1 MLKKGFKILKI
12 ATLSLLALILLL
24 GIAGALF
31 INFSPQFG
39 GEATPEQLQAYRKTG
54 RFKDG
59 VFTNIIPTSMDMDGG
74 KMFGVMMD
82 FIKGV
87 PNGRPD
93 FDIPV
98 EKIDSLTIVKNVS
111 QTKLIWFG
119 HSAFLL
125 QIDGQNILLD
135 PMLGEVPAPHPW
147 LGGKRFSKE
156 LPIEIEKLPVI
167 DAIIISHDHYDH
179 LDYESIQKLKEK
191 TKQFYVPLGVG
202 AHFIAWGVPA
212 EKVHELAWW
221 DEIEHENLKLTF
233 APARHFSGRGFTR
246 NNTLWGSWI
255 IKGSKDNI
263 YFSGDS
269 GYGPHFKEIGEKYG
283 PFDFAMLECGQYNP
297 NWAQI
302 HMMPE
307 ETAQAAL
314 DVKAKLMMPIH
325 WGAFTLAL
333 HSWTDP
339 IERVTKKA
347 AELNMPLIA
356 PKIGQPIFLN
366 ETLRVQEQW
375 WVKQ

>member
-1 MLKKGFKILKI
+1 
-12 ATLSLLALILLL
+12 LLAY
-24 GIAGALF
+24 
-31 INFSPQFG
+31 
-39 GEATPEQLQAYRKTG
+39 TKTG
-54 RFKDG
+54 QFKDG
-59 VFTNIIPTSMDMDGG
+59 IFSNIIPTSMDMKGS
-74 KMFGVMMD
+74 KMLGVMLD

-87 PNGRPD
+87 PNGKPN
-93 FDIPV
+93 FAIPV

-179 LDYESIQKLKEK
+179 LDYESIQKLKGK

-221 DEIEHENLKLTF
+221 DEISHETLRLAF

-255 IKGSKDNI
+255 IKGQTDNI
-263 YFSGDS
+263 YFSGDG

-314 DVKAKLMMPIH
+314 DVQAKLMMPIH

-356 PKIGQPIFLN
+356 PKIGQPVYLDGPALAL
-366 ETLRVQEQW
+366 EEW
-375 WVKQ
+375 WVTAKN